1 MEGEMVE
8 EDIGIG
14 EMGEKKEFEQNEN
27 KVIGF

>member
-14 EMGEKKEFEQNEN
+14 EMGEKNEFEQNEN